1 MTYSNP
7 DHQHTVE
14 QTAVCAMTNDTWQ
27 LVRYRHHPESPWHYG
42 LVCHEACNDGEP
54 VDVDTVDPAT
64 AQFILANFLGITVE
78 DV

>member
-1 MTYSNP
+1 MNYGNP

-14 QTAVCAMTNDTWQ
+14 KTRVCAMTNETWQ

-42 LVCHEACNDGEP
+42 MVCNEQCGEEI
-54 VDVDTVDPAT
+54 DVDTVDLAT
-64 AQFILANFLGITVE
+64 AKFILAAFLGITVE